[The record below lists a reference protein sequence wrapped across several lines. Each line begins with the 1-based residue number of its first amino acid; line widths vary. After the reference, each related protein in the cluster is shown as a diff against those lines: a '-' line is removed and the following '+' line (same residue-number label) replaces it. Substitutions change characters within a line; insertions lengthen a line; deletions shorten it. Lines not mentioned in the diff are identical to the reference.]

1 MKTEDYIGRHG
12 WSVLVFPEGRCIQ
25 KQGEIT
31 SDTAPKDEHL
41 TQALYTCFVA
51 GTINIILLFFQHYKY
66 YLILSASFLH
76 LFSWGQWNEMISY
89 ISVGQFNTTCK
100 NNAIKLKNIESD
112 LPPSMSLSS
121 FQDDIVIQFYNIELT
136 AALN

>member
-1 MKTEDYIGRHG
+1 
-12 WSVLVFPEGRCIQ
+12 
-25 KQGEIT
+25 
-31 SDTAPKDEHL
+31 
-41 TQALYTCFVA
+41 
-51 GTINIILLFFQHYKY
+51 
-66 YLILSASFLH
+66 
-76 LFSWGQWNEMISY
+76 MISY
-89 ISVGQFNTTCK
+89 ISVGQFNTICK